1 MSARHIHKHSIE
13 SEFELYDMI
22 VAILITIKS
31 GDWSFYKEIDM
42 WLYYID
48 WMIDCLNIVKSCC
61 LVAPQRIFGQCLLC
75 IKIFNVMIINEKT
88 SCINEWENVY
98 IDKYSFHVQWNECIM
113 FSLWCNSCCFWFLRG
128 SAGTLGNATNLIKK
142 RVIAF
147 P

>member
-88 SCINEWENVY
+88 SCINVTNGKTYTLTSIVFVCNGVSASCSRCDV
-98 IDKYSFHVQWNECIM
+98 IHAVFGSHVVLQEHVAM
-113 FSLWCNSCCFWFLRG
+113 PL
-128 SAGTLGNATNLIKK
+128 T
-142 RVIAF
+142 
-147 P
+147 